1 MNSEIRNID
10 KNNFF
15 TTEVVLNSYYIRAT
29 LDSFLRWFFAFIGV
43 QMAHPF
49 QQDKKSGVMKSA
61 LETSC
66 AMLTSNSRPAS
77 GNTPKSRKSVLSCL
91 KSTTLQLG
99 AGGETAE

>member
-1 MNSEIRNID
+1 MMIDITNIVYSRN
-10 KNNFF
+10 FS
-15 TTEVVLNSYYIRAT
+15 TEVELLSSYIAT

-77 GNTPKSRKSVLSCL
+77 GNTPKSRKSVLIGL